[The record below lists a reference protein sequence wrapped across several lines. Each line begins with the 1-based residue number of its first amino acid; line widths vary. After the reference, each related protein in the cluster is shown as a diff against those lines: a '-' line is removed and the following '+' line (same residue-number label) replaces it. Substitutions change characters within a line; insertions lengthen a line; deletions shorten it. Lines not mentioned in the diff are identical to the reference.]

1 MEDIAY
7 IHNRTDAATDRLKN
21 FVVFV
26 SDTPFASTDI
36 TATRNQSGVTAFD
49 IAEEA
54 ASPTRVMINRAGKYV
69 RVQLKGRNYLSLA
82 EVQVFTPA
90 PSPAPAV
97 ARSFVSDA
105 APTPSV
111 DVLDLTVDAA
121 ATTEADSLKKRLA
134 RRVSGTVQ
142 IV

>member
-36 TATRNQSGVTAFD
+36 TATRNQSGVTAYD
-49 IAEEA
+49 IDDEGG
-54 ASPTRVMINRAGKYV
+54 SPTRVMINRAGKYV
-69 RVQLKGRNYLSLA
+69 RVQLKDRNYLSLA
-82 EVQVFTPA
+82 EVQVFTQA
-90 PSPAPAV
+90 PSPAPVV
-97 ARSFVSDA
+97 ARSFVSD
-105 APTPSV
+105 PDPSV

-121 ATTEADSLKKRLA
+121 ETTEADSLKKRLA
-134 RRVSGTVQ
+134 RSVSGTVQ